1 MFAKLYSWYSSSWGL
16 SIPFLIIIMT
26 STSCSYHHHDHQ
38 PNLLLIRTS
47 TSFFQGQHQLSRKSE
62 KNKSFWPNQSAPFI
76 YIMIERCYFS
86 LDQWEIRIHLLWGE
100 CFNIPHHCDPHLNQ
114 TKFNDLLPL
123 TIDGVLKGTLPVVLK
138 KIEKSVL
145 YFAKISAFQ
154 GWSCPPARSHHGH
167 HWWTR

>member
-76 YIMIERCYFS
+76 YIMIELCYFS
-86 LDQWEIRIHLLWGE
+86 LYQWGIRIHLLWGE

-123 TIDGVLKGTLPVVLK
+123 TIDGVLANA
-138 KIEKSVL
+138 S
-145 YFAKISAFQ
+145 Q
-154 GWSCPPARSHHGH
+154 CPILTQYTASSSRNAQLSQLDLVIIIIILFVCDK
-167 HWWTR
+167 